1 MESLDVVGSGV
12 YGTVYRVPP
21 CFVAEHMP
29 HIDYPLV
36 CKSIQHHTQGAAVMH
51 DTAILEM
58 LCSRYVHEAAVE
70 SACMQYLLADV
81 GPLDTKLFMR
91 EYKYTLEQYMDLC
104 SLSPGNIRMIL
115 YRLIRGVYALHR
127 VGVIHR
133 DVKPSNILMDDPKT
147 LVVGDYGFATSVRYV
162 NQLSPS
168 NAFVQTEPYRAPEV
182 FLGQTVYGTEIDMWS
197 VGCVMF
203 ELFNQQRL
211 LETSSDDSD
220 CYMKEL
226 FGIMGIPQAD
236 AWSSLPHWSK
246 LQSFGLSTAGRG
258 FVLQTRDKKARNLLK
273 ALLTL
278 DPEQRITATDA
289 LNHEYFKCYRLD
301 QVPAAGSDVAK
312 EKLTYTV
319 QTKAVPK
326 GMIFYN
332 AKNRRKVF
340 SCLQS
345 RTQHF
350 ELSAGNFFFACD
362 LADAFLASTRSK
374 NRTSKCLLMCV
385 CISRPRCETT

>member
-1 MESLDVVGSGV
+1 MG
-12 YGTVYRVPP
+12 
-21 CFVAEHMP
+21 
-29 HIDYPLV
+29 I
-36 CKSIQHHTQGAAVMH
+36 
-51 DTAILEM
+51 
-58 LCSRYVHEAAVE
+58 
-70 SACMQYLLADV
+70 
-81 GPLDTKLFMR
+81 
-91 EYKYTLEQYMDLC
+91 
-104 SLSPGNIRMIL
+104 
-115 YRLIRGVYALHR
+115 
-127 VGVIHR
+127 IHR
-133 DVKPSNILMDDPKT
+133 DVKPPNILMDGPQT

-211 LETSSDDSD
+211 LEMSSEDSD

-226 FGIMGIPQAD
+226 FSIMGIPQVD

-246 LQSFGLSTAGRG
+246 LQSFGLGTAGRG

-278 DPEQRITATDA
+278 DPEQRITAADA

-301 QVPAAGSDVAK
+301 QVPAAGSDA
-312 EKLTYTV
+312 EKDKLIYTGP
-319 QTKAVPK
+319 TKAVPK

-332 AKNRRKVF
+332 AKNKRKVF

-350 ELSAGNFFFACD
+350 ELSAGNFFFACN
-362 LADAFLASTRSK
+362 LADAFFSVDTIEKSHIKVFAYACVYFATALRDNVALPPDVALELELESDPRA
-374 NRTSKCLLMCV
+374 LLDMQLKILKALNFDLRV
-385 CISRPRCETT
+385 G